1 MNLEPGEKKVDESW
15 KEQVEKERQ
24 TLGSEPPKTAQPQ
37 RPEPPPASGRPQQPR
52 PRPDPS
58 RGAPQS
64 DFGMFLSSLSMQAMI
79 ALGEMAHPATGLA
92 QVDLEQA
99 RYLVDVLGLLQEK
112 TKGNLSP
119 EEEVLLDGL
128 LYELRMKYVE
138 KTQRGPA
145 R

>member
-24 TLGSEPPKTAQPQ
+24 APVSEPPKTAQPQ
-37 RPEPPPASGRPQQPR
+37 KPEPPPASSAPQQP
-52 PRPDPS
+52 PR
-58 RGAPQS
+58 RGGAPSQS
-64 DFGMFLSSLSMQAMI
+64 EFGMFLSSLSMQAMI

-92 QVDLEQA
+92 QPDLEQS

-112 TKGNLSP
+112 TQGNLSP
-119 EEEVLLDGL
+119 EETTLLDGL

-138 KTQRGPA
+138 KTQAGPA